1 MLLQVYNTCLDP
13 QKGWYVLNSDICCSE
28 VRKFSDN
35 FFFRR
40 FPDEIHK
47 VPFRELR
54 DESGNALD
62 PNLFGVKYQKCSVV
76 VASTLGLCG
85 ALLRQR
91 ELNDQSHLSSDSFKR
106 IAATINNHFATT
118 GLPRNG
124 TSSTVTALQKEL
136 EEAKGKIRDLQS
148 IIADKSPASNLSTD
162 EKSAAP
168 PKQKKTRLSKKKARE
183 KFVVRWKMS
192 VLGTKL
198 PWSPVH
204 PRSPTTAKWSSWHNF
219 WDCYLTVTVKKGV
232 KRGLQ
237 TLVPDVLQ
245 QYMQQFRVQTWS
257 QSRFRMKDGRQW

>member
-1 MLLQVYNTCLDP
+1 MLLQVYSTCLDP

-91 ELNDQSHLSSDSFKR
+91 ELNDQSHLSSDSFKELLLPS
-106 IAATINNHFATT
+106 TITLPPLASQEMARVPLLQPFKRNLRKQRGRSGISKVLLPTRVLHPTSLRTKNRLRHQNKRKQ
-118 GLPRNG
+118 GL
-124 TSSTVTALQKEL
+124 A
-136 EEAKGKIRDLQS
+136 
-148 IIADKSPASNLSTD
+148 
-162 EKSAAP
+162 
-168 PKQKKTRLSKKKARE
+168 KKKRG
-183 KFVVRWKMS
+183 K
-192 VLGTKL
+192 
-198 PWSPVH
+198 
-204 PRSPTTAKWSSWHNF
+204 SSSF
-219 WDCYLTVTVKKGV
+219 
-232 KRGLQ
+232 
-237 TLVPDVLQ
+237 
-245 QYMQQFRVQTWS
+245 
-257 QSRFRMKDGRQW
+257 DGRCL